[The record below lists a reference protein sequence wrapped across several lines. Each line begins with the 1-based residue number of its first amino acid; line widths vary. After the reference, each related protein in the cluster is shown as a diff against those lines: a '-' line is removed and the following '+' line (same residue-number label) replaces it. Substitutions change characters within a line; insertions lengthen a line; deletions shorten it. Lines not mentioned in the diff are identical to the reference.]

1 MTGTGRWDAG
11 AILAAVDEVR
21 TRTLTLPDGRGG
33 DRFLRVTWHPT
44 TATVVF
50 SHWTGSLC
58 TASTPMSLAEA
69 SRLIELLVG
78 ALRGLANEALTGHGP
93 VQDEKTTAPDL
104 LRRLRRRSAS
114 ISALPRRLVAQW
126 ERRAAR

>member
-58 TASTPMSLAEA
+58 TASTPMSLAEDRGSSSCLSEPFVA
-69 SRLIELLVG
+69 SP
-78 ALRGLANEALTGHGP
+78 T
-93 VQDEKTTAPDL
+93 
-104 LRRLRRRSAS
+104 RR
-114 ISALPRRLVAQW
+114 
-126 ERRAAR
+126 